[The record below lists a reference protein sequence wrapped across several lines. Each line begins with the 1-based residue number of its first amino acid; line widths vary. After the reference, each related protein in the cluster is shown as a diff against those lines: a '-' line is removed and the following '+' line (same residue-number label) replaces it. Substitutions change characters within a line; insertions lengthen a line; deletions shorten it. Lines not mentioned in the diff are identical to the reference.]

1 MQQHWDRTYAEK
13 SLEELGWYEPDPEPS
28 LALIDRCELSED
40 ARIIDVGAGATL
52 LVDQLLDRG
61 YQSLGVLDISAQA
74 LKVLREQLD
83 PQRAAR
89 VRWINA
95 DITDRLLAGALACL
109 EQHGGARDDVE
120 VVHVP
125 GAWELPP
132 TAARIIGLNR
142 HDAIIALGCVI
153 RGDTPHFDY
162 VCTEASAG
170 LGAVARSASA
180 SR

>member
-1 MQQHWDRTYAEK
+1 MSSDGSFVDNSRD
-13 SLEELGWYEPDPEPS
+13 SLQAAGL
-28 LALIDRCELSED
+28 
-40 ARIIDVGAGATL
+40 RIAIV
-52 LVDQLLDRG
+52 VSRF
-61 YQSLGVLDISAQA
+61 
-74 LKVLREQLD
+74 
-83 PQRAAR
+83 
-89 VRWINA
+89 NA

-109 EQHGGARDDVE
+109 EQHSGARDDVE

-170 LGAVARSASA
+170 LGAVARSASIPVLFGVLTTDDHPQA
-180 SR
+180 LARAGDGKDNKGYEAAFAALKMVDVYKALE

>member
-1 MQQHWDRTYAEK
+1 MSSDGSFVDNSRD
-13 SLEELGWYEPDPEPS
+13 SLQAAGP
-28 LALIDRCELSED
+28 
-40 ARIIDVGAGATL
+40 RIAIV
-52 LVDQLLDRG
+52 VSRF
-61 YQSLGVLDISAQA
+61 
-74 LKVLREQLD
+74 
-83 PQRAAR
+83 
-89 VRWINA
+89 NA

-170 LGAVARSASA
+170 LGAVARSASIPVLFGVLTTDDHPQA
-180 SR
+180 LARAGDGKDNKGYEAAFAALKMVDVYKALE